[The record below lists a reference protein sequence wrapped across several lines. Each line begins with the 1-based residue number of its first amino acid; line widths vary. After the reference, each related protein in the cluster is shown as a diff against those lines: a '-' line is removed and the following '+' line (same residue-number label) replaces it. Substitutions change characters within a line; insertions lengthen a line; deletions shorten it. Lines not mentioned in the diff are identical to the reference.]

1 MIKRSIQLKGLG
13 ARSLRLTGDVLVASL
28 PKVIR
33 LLAVIGTVA
42 MLVVGGGMFVHNIEV
57 VHYVLV
63 FLPSLLADLV
73 SGLIVG
79 SALLIGLQILQSL
92 LNRRLSGI

>member
-1 MIKRSIQLKGLG
+1 M
-13 ARSLRLTGDVLVASL
+13 RLSGEALVASL

-33 LLAVIGTVA
+33 ILAVIGAVA
-42 MLVVGGGMFVHNIEV
+42 MLVVGGGMFVHNIDA
-57 VHYVLV
+57 VHFVLA

-79 SALLIGLQILQSL
+79 SALFLGLQVYNHS
-92 LNRRLSGI
+92 